1 MIVNIFHGV
10 VVGVVLQPILSPGE
24 QGLGVFF
31 CNSKQIQI
39 CRFFFFPCDGGGVKC
54 YPGCVCMRDGE
65 KVKRVHT

>member
-31 CNSKQIQI
+31 VTQS
-39 CRFFFFPCDGGGVKC
+39 RFRYVDYFFSCDGGGVKC

>member
-31 CNSKQIQI
+31 VTQS
-39 CRFFFFPCDGGGVKC
+39 RFRYVDFFFFLVTEVGSSVIQD
-54 YPGCVCMRDGE
+54 VCA
-65 KVKRVHT
+65 